1 MDEAVWG
8 KIETKLRRL
17 VFDLIEPTITRVT
30 EHKDTLENLR
40 RTDEAIGKK
49 LDHLDIQTEKLSKK
63 LSLIDDF
70 SKKIMQFDATI
81 KIQETTFA
89 HDRESMKDELE
100 MFLKRLTNSDENI
113 AMLQG
118 QTQSLRNDL
127 VNLAFETN
135 NSKQILTN
143 RIEVVRDE
151 LITHTDTLTNKT
163 GELNNYY
170 AILEK
175 KLSNFMHEFDEL
187 DVIAKK
193 AEHYGEDSMNQLK
206 LIFKN
211 FAQFK
216 KESISNLEKVRHMA
230 MQFSQ
235 TVTDQMKVLKDKFK
249 SESPILI
256 QLLISENLHSV
267 LELKSKKL
275 LADFETSKYAEWEL
289 MSSTTPFDD
298 MIESAKRKTQEAIDT
313 PLPREPTPKVQAP
326 IPVPESPI
334 PRTRIEKSPRRKHKP
349 KVMEDVE
356 EPLVVEIP
364 NKVDAEN
371 NLQEGKNIIKPELVE
386 IAQESIEKPPL
397 PNLLQTGLG
406 SNVAAPSSED
416 EMIEEKDQEKDKEK
430 EKKKKSE
437 KVKDKKL
444 KKKESSSEL
453 EEEREKAKAKKNIPP
468 RTPLTYQGPPIVEF
482 SLDTIKKYR
491 NEIIKILG
499 VQDFNEDIDIIHE
512 NLKKIRDEI
521 TAHVK
526 RLQNTSSSIDEK
538 VQLIL
543 KKQYETNQK
552 VEELKNTNIDI
563 SNRINTNREEF
574 ISSNFAVHEKIA
586 KESIDLNK
594 RLQDL
599 INDFGFLAKETKKRI
614 DMIFENFK
622 VLEGNI
628 HGLMKEHDDILKSF
642 YDTFTKKS
650 EILELQ
656 VQQAAYECNAAVTQ
670 RKRDHSDNQGEFKR
684 IHGVFEI
691 LNKRNDQ
698 ISKNI
703 DSVNKSLQLLIEFS
717 RITNALLLQDEIDR
731 ETIAL
736 FGVKESKHNSNK
748 SVNVS
753 KPSVIID
760 TKCLSCSGQ
769 PNFITN
775 AFKLACLA
783 YAPTSVVFKDIIY
796 ERSELIDIQKRIV
809 DGISDDTLIDF
820 PGFYETAKHSISV
833 KTGQWRPSS
842 RLSNL
847 SISQAI
853 GTTTPDLPPLSF
865 PKRINF

>member
-30 EHKDTLENLR
+30 DHKDALENLR
-40 RTDEAIGKK
+40 RTDEAIVKK
-49 LDHLDIQTEKLSKK
+49 IDHLEIQTEKLSKK

-118 QTQSLRNDL
+118 QTQSLRSDL
-127 VNLAFETN
+127 VNLAFDTN

-151 LITHTDTLTNKT
+151 LITHTDSLTNKT

-175 KLSNFMHEFDEL
+175 KISNFMHEFDEL

-193 AEHYGEDSMNQLK
+193 AEHSGEDNMNQLK

-249 SESPILI
+249 NESPILI

-267 LELKSKKL
+267 LELKNKKL
-275 LADFETSKYAEWEL
+275 LADFETCKYAEWEL
-289 MSSTTPFDD
+289 MSSTTQFDD
-298 MIESAKRKTQEAIDT
+298 MIELAKRKTQEAIDT
-313 PLPREPTPKVQAP
+313 PLPREPTPRIQAP
-326 IPVPESPI
+326 SPVPESP
-334 PRTRIEKSPRRKHKP
+334 TLRIRKEKSPRRKHKN
-349 KVMEDVE
+349 KDIENIE
-356 EPLVVEIP
+356 EVSIVEIS
-364 NKVDAEN
+364 NKLDDEN
-371 NLQEGKNIIKPELVE
+371 NLQDEKNIIKPEPVE
-386 IAQESIEKPPL
+386 VVKETIEIIPL
-397 PNLLQTGLG
+397 PNLLQTNQGI
-406 SNVAAPSSED
+406 NIVAP
-416 EMIEEKDQEKDKEK
+416 INEEKVNVIEK
-430 EKKKKSE
+430 EQVNEKETE
-437 KVKDKKL
+437 KVIDKKDKK
-444 KKKESSSEL
+444 KKKESSSSEV
-453 EEEREKAKAKKNIPP
+453 EEGKKRKPIPP
-468 RTPLTYQGPPIVEF
+468 RTPVYQGPPIVEF
-482 SLDTIKKYR
+482 NLDTIKKYR
-491 NEIIKILG
+491 KEIIEILN
-499 VQDFNEDIDIIHE
+499 VQDFGEDIDIIHQ
-512 NLKKIRDEI
+512 NLKKIREEVA
-521 TAHVK
+521 AHVK
-526 RLQNTSSSIDEK
+526 KLQNTSMSIEEK

-552 VEELKNTNIDI
+552 VEEQKNISIDI

-574 ISSNFAVHEKIA
+574 ITTNFAVHEKIA

-594 RLQDL
+594 RIQELV
-599 INDFGFLAKETKKRI
+599 NDFSFLAKETKKRI
-614 DMIFENFK
+614 DMVFDNFK
-622 VLEGNI
+622 VLEGEI
-628 HGLMKEHDDILKSF
+628 HRLMKEHDDLLKSF
-642 YDTFTKKS
+642 YDTFIKKS

-656 VQQAAYECNAAVTQ
+656 IQQAAYECNAAVTQ

-684 IHGVFEI
+684 IHGIFEM

-753 KPSVIID
+753 KPSVTID
-760 TKCLSCSGQ
+760 TKCLTCSGQ
-769 PNFITN
+769 PNFITS

-783 YAPTSVVFKDIIY
+783 YAPTSVMFKDIIY

-809 DGISDDTLIDF
+809 DGISDDTLMDF
-820 PGFYETAKHSISV
+820 PGFNETAKHSISV

-865 PKRINF
+865 PKRNNF